1 MLHRYSPLKKVNKV
15 DKFLGGSHVT
25 CLLLFLLSISTT
37 ASRPSLYSSDF
48 YSLFLFIYF
57 SLVSLSFHILWLH
70 VRTSDDLFWRYI
82 MVSCK
87 RPSGDPFCTH
97 TSTSWPNL
105 FIKTFSWLIQYINLF
120 MLNFF
125 CISTTSLSVSLY
137 IRDFFGLICL
147 LRDFKFTWNYF
158 KAACTYLWWLIQY
171 KNLRLVT
178 YSIYISMEL
187 FDCLF
192 FTHTSLC
199 WPIFCK
205 YHIFMT

>member
-1 MLHRYSPLKKVNKV
+1 MLHRSPHLKKVNKV

-37 ASRPSLYSSDF
+37 SSRPSLYSSDN
-48 YSLFLFIYF
+48 SLFLFIYF

-82 MVSCK
+82 MVSCA
-87 RPSGDPFCTH
+87 RTTGDLFCTH

-105 FIKTFSWLIQYINLF
+105 FIKTFWWLIQYINLF

-137 IRDFFGLICL
+137 IRDFLASFVYL

-178 YSIYISMEL
+178 YSIYIYIYGTL
-187 FDCLF
+187 CL
-192 FTHTSLC
+192 
-199 WPIFCK
+199 PIF
-205 YHIFMT
+205 YSHLPMLTYFL